1 MSVSSLAEAG
11 EIEGA
16 AKGPRSGRPARGEID
31 IRKQRVLDVATQL
44 FLAHGFADT
53 TLDAIGRSAG
63 VAKRTIYQH
72 IGDKEAIFRAIFER
86 RGLPES
92 ILRFAITPKMSVVE
106 RLAVVARALLTY
118 YLDADN
124 ENVTLQRLL
133 VAESKRFPDLAQRVI
148 GAAWATLNPA
158 IAAVFDQMIAEGL
171 TPSSDT
177 AMTAVLFFDTVVG
190 NSAYRVM
197 LGYPEPSPNAARL
210 AERIDTFLNGRFPK
224 R

>member
-1 MSVSSLAEAG
+1 MSISSAADAG
-11 EIEGA
+11 EIA
-16 AKGPRSGRPARGEID
+16 RTADGPRSGRPARGEID

-53 TLDAIGRSAG
+53 TLEAIGRGAG
-63 VAKRTIYQH
+63 VAKRTIYH
-72 IGDKEAIFRAIFER
+72 HLGDKEAVFRAIFER

-92 ILRFAITPKMSVVE
+92 ILHFAITPKMSVVE
-106 RLAVVARALLTY
+106 RLSVVARALLAY

-124 ENVTLQRLL
+124 ENVALQRLL
-133 VAESKRFPDLAQRVI
+133 VAESNRFPDLAQGVI

-158 IAAVFDQMIAEGL
+158 IAAVFDQITAEGL
-171 TPSSDT
+171 TTPGDT
-177 AMTAVLFFDTVVG
+177 AMSAVLFFDMVVG
-190 NSAYRVM
+190 NSAYRLM
-197 LGYPEPSPNAARL
+197 LGYPERSPSDAQI